1 DVRYAAYREAL
12 NAGWQSINEVRAQE
26 GLEPVKG
33 GETPRVQVQYQPID
47 AQPSPQPPSPP
58 APVPAPAPAPEPSP
72 TPAPA
77 PGDEPAEPVDQ
88 GALDLAVVRAQVRRH
103 MRRAA

>member
-1 DVRYAAYREAL
+1 MLRTEIDVRYAAYREAL

-47 AQPSPQPPSPP
+47 AV
-58 APVPAPAPAPEPSP
+58 PVSSACRARPRPAPAPA
-72 TPAPA
+72 TW
-77 PGDEPAEPVDQ
+77 
-88 GALDLAVVRAQVRRH
+88 
-103 MRRAA
+103 

>member
-1 DVRYAAYREAL
+1 MLRTEIDVRYAAYREAL

-33 GETPRVQVQYQPID
+33 GETPRVQVQYQPIN
-47 AQPSPQPPSPP
+47 AVPSAQPPSS
-58 APVPAPAPAPEPSP
+58 PAPAPS
-72 TPAPA
+72 PA
-77 PGDEPAEPVDQ
+77 PGDDPAEPVDQ
-88 GALDLAVVRAQVRRH
+88 GAIDLAVVRAQVRRH